1 MAVNS
6 GGVYFILF
14 GVYSFVSDPNSAIL
28 LDIVN
33 ELFFTNIT
41 HEQILEFIETW
52 KTHLLSLMAS
62 GQTFMMWYQSIR
74 VKMRNADKEGFVK
87 FINEEIGNII

>member
-52 KTHLLSLMAS
+52 KTHLSVSYTHLTLPTIYS
-62 GQTFMMWYQSIR
+62 
-74 VKMRNADKEGFVK
+74 V
-87 FINEEIGNII
+87 